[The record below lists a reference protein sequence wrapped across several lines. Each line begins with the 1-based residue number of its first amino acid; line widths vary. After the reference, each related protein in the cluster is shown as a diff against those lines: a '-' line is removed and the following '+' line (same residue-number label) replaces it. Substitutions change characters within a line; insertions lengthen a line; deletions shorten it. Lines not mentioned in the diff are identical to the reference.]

1 VAGGPGTP
9 NTGGGGGANGQ
20 SVVGGNGGP
29 GFVVMEEQ
37 AGSYSILSN
46 TSGIWSLRAQ
56 YSYKQSGDWV

>member
-1 VAGGPGTP
+1 MV
-9 NTGGGGGANGQ
+9 
-20 SVVGGNGGP
+20 
-29 GFVVMEEQ
+29 EQ